1 MKCWLH
7 KSVYFSRHKGFS
19 LVEVTVAMG
28 IFFICIIALID
39 LTRQS
44 LMMSRDLEFV
54 EPDVGWV
61 AAELSLTNKV
71 EDGLMETGDFGE
83 YYAGWSWQREVRMYP
98 PLDELGG
105 DLDDIG
111 LYQVDIQVNG
121 PGGSQTH
128 SVLMYRGAQDNGNGV
143 SRSRTGS
150 ARSSSRSR
158 TSSSRSRRP

>member
-1 MKCWLH
+1 M
-7 KSVYFSRHKGFS
+7 
-19 LVEVTVAMG
+19 EVTVAMG

-44 LMMSRDLEFV
+44 LMMSRALEFI

-61 AAELSLTNKV
+61 ATELSLTNKV

-83 YYAGWSWQREVRMYP
+83 YYPGWSWQREVRMYP

-111 LYQVDIQVNG
+111 LYQVDIQVIG
-121 PGGSQTH
+121 PAGSQTH

-143 SRSRTGS
+143 SRLRTGNS
-150 ARSSSRSR
+150 RSSSRSSSSR
-158 TSSSRSRRP
+158 TSSSRNRVDLRSPRQ

>member
-1 MKCWLH
+1 
-7 KSVYFSRHKGFS
+7 
-19 LVEVTVAMG
+19 MG

-61 AAELSLTNKV
+61 ATELSLTNKV

-83 YYAGWSWQREVRMYP
+83 YYAGWSWQREVRIYP
-98 PLDELGG
+98 PLDELGA

-128 SVLMYRGAQDNGNGV
+128 SVLMYRGSQDMAMVFRVCEQELPVLHLDLDHLQVEV
-143 SRSRTGS
+143 SADEIATKV
-150 ARSSSRSR
+150 
-158 TSSSRSRRP
+158 

>member
-54 EPDVGWV
+54 EPDVG
-61 AAELSLTNKV
+61 SFFR
-71 EDGLMETGDFGE
+71 FGRF
-83 YYAGWSWQREVRMYP
+83 ANV
-98 PLDELGG
+98 
-105 DLDDIG
+105 
-111 LYQVDIQVNG
+111 
-121 PGGSQTH
+121 
-128 SVLMYRGAQDNGNGV
+128 
-143 SRSRTGS
+143 
-150 ARSSSRSR
+150 
-158 TSSSRSRRP
+158 

>member
-1 MKCWLH
+1 M
-7 KSVYFSRHKGFS
+7 
-19 LVEVTVAMG
+19 EVTVAMG

-44 LMMSRDLEFV
+44 LMMSRDLEFI

-61 AAELSLTNKV
+61 ATELSLTNKV
-71 EDGLMETGDFGE
+71 EDGLMEAGDFGE
-83 YYAGWSWQREVRMYP
+83 YYPGWSWQRDVRMYP

-111 LYQVDIQVNG
+111 LYQVDIQVSG
-121 PGGSQTH
+121 PAGSQTH

-143 SRSRTGS
+143 SRLRTGS
-150 ARSSSRSR
+150 SRSSSRSSSSR
-158 TSSSRSRRP
+158 TSSSRNRVDLRSPRQ